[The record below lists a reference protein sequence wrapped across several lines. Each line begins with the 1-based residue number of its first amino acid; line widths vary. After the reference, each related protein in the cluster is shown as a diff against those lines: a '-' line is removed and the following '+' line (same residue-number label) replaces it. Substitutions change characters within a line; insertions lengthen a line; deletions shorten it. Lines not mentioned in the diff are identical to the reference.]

1 MKPFMSRP
9 IVVPLEAIRT
19 DGWFERIGEGIGSF
33 QALCD
38 IVGARFFAFA
48 MITGA
53 RITSL
58 TVDRRVP
65 DNTIVEFVV
74 GSEEGEGEAV
84 SDDVQRLT
92 LSEFRMRLVS
102 ALVTEDPVGPP
113 PLRPTDVEAVQLHI
127 GVRYLLLAPL
137 YGYALRELSAE
148 DDDSQI
154 VLLHDGVEE
163 AYALTA
169 FRARIRDH
177 VREELV
183 RVQRPQPRGAIELSR
198 VEDAE
203 RAAANGDNLR
213 VVELLGSWPA
223 PLAIF
228 LRTPE
233 GQSLPA
239 DARSSIARGLA
250 LLGTACVS
258 LGDVGKGEE
267 VLRLAVQYAG
277 DGPATPDCFFRL
289 ADALMGDRRPG
300 EAIGALRRAANLGT
314 PGMKVWPLLAE
325 AFCQRGRWLAALGAT
340 IEAKAAGVPAELLQ
354 DTLDQVEV
362 GLGSKL
368 APLLASLEKPAEAR
382 SSAGVLT
389 RTPGSSA

>member
-1 MKPFMSRP
+1 MRLSMSKPVS
-9 IVVPLEAIRT
+9 VPLEAIRT

-65 DNTIVEFVV
+65 ENTLVEFVV
-74 GSEEGEGEAV
+74 GSDEEEG
-84 SDDVQRLT
+84 SQDPQKLT
-92 LSEFRMRLVS
+92 LAEFRMRLVA
-102 ALVTEDPVGPP
+102 ALVMEDPLGPP
-113 PLRPTDVEAVQLHI
+113 PTRSTDVEAVQLHI

-137 YGYALRELSAE
+137 YGYALKELIA
-148 DDDSQI
+148 DPNQSQI
-154 VLLHDGVEE
+154 SLLHDGIEE
-163 AYALTA
+163 SFPLGA

-183 RVQRPQPRGAIELSR
+183 RVSRPQSRGAIELSR

-203 RAAANGDNLR
+203 RAADNGEHLKI
-213 VVELLGSWPA
+213 VELLGSWPA

-233 GQSLPA
+233 GQSLPQETRA
-239 DARSSIARGLA
+239 TISRGLA
-250 LLGTACVS
+250 LLGTACVT

-277 DGPATPDCFFRL
+277 DGPAAPDCFFRL
-289 ADALMGDRRPG
+289 ADALMGDRRAG

-314 PGMKVWPLLAE
+314 PGMKVWPLLAD
-325 AFCQRGRWLAALGAT
+325 ALGRDRG
-340 IEAKAAGVPAELLQ
+340 AGRRRAGRGAP
-354 DTLDQVEV
+354 
-362 GLGSKL
+362 GS
-368 APLLASLEKPAEAR
+368 AR
-382 SSAGVLT
+382 SGACRPRPQPREPDFG
-389 RTPGSSA
+389 PGIPRREPAPG

>member
-1 MKPFMSRP
+1 MKPFMPRP

-74 GSEEGEGEAV
+74 GSDEGEGV

-92 LSEFRMRLVS
+92 LSEFRLRLVS

-163 AYALTA
+163 AYPLTA

-239 DARSSIARGLA
+239 DARSSIARGLS

-389 RTPGSSA
+389 RSPGSSA